1 MANARSVLAVA
12 TAFGMND
19 LCTYAYDVC
28 RQSITADTIQEWVE
42 WIDSQEP
49 KSDQISAPS
58 SRASTPQSLPADGR
72 YINGPASTPPAAGG
86 DGMSF
91 GTAPTLV
98 ASGSIQVSGNT
109 QMSHGTT
116 GQAGSSNG
124 WRGVSSQPADSFV
137 AQLKQDMWVAHNAC
151 R

>member
-1 MANARSVLAVA
+1 MLAVA
-12 TAFGMND
+12 TAFGVPD
-19 LCTYAYDVC
+19 LCPYAYEVC
-28 RQSITADTIQEWVE
+28 RSSITADSIQEWVE

-49 KSDQISAPS
+49 KNDQILASS

-72 YINGPASTPPAAGG
+72 HMNGAGPGPNTIGG

-98 ASGSIQVSGNT
+98 ATGPIEVSGNF
-109 QMSHGTT
+109 QQKHETT

-124 WRGVSSQPADSFV
+124 WKDVLSQPADNFV
-137 AQLKQDMWVAHNAC
+137 KQLKQDM
-151 R
+151 